1 MQQMYASTNIKAITF
16 GFFSVVEHTVITH
29 KSAHFF
35 CQHYNHFFSIVPSLP
50 WRRKNLTQAR
60 AGKE

>member
-1 MQQMYASTNIKAITF
+1 MQQIYASKNIKAITF

-29 KSAHFF
+29 KSGHFLSAL
-35 CQHYNHFFSIVPSLP
+35 YFFSIVPSLP
-50 WRRKNLTQAR
+50 WRRKKLTQEQ